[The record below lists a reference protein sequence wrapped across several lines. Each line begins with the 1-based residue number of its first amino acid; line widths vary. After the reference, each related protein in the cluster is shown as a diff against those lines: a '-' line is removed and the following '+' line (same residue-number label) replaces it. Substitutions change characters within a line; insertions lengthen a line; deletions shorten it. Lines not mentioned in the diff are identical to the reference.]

1 VPHFAEGSL
10 FTWGLSFGGS
20 FYDIDAGF
28 YTNTDPR
35 IVDALTWMT
44 SFGIDLVGLE
54 EARAFRASAGAD
66 AADPFISGMLSMKV
80 TGNWRLGDIARFNP
94 DLNFAVT
101 PIPTPTGDNFTT
113 FIGGRA
119 LLIPAG
125 KPDHLIE
132 AAWEAIKFM
141 TMHEQGQTPMAIAGN
156 FPASPQFTEQMYH
169 DNPFFMMF
177 AEVLP
182 YGYARP
188 VSLASNMFFER
199 FVAAPDLVFAGEEPY
214 DVLRAMDD
222 LLNDE
227 LVRARADR

>member
-1 VPHFAEGSL
+1 ME
-10 FTWGLSFGGS
+10 
-20 FYDIDAGF
+20 
-28 YTNTDPR
+28 
-35 IVDALTWMT
+35 ALTWMT
-44 SFGIDLVGLE
+44 SFGIDLIGLE
-54 EARAFRASAGAD
+54 EARAFRASAGAE

-125 KPDHLIE
+125 NPDHLVE

-141 TMHEQGQTPMAIAGN
+141 TMHELGQTPMAIAGN

-182 YGYARP
+182 YGFARP

-227 LVRARADR
+227 LVRAREGR